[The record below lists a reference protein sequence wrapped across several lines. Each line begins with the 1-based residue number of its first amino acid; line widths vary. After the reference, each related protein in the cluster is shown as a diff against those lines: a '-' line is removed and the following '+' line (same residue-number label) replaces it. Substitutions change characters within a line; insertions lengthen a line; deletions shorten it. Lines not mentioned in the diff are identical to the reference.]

1 MRTGLSFPVGIKDR
15 RRTMFIR
22 KAMLFASFA
31 LCAIAV
37 PAGAQVGIGFSI
49 GVAPPPPRYEV
60 VPAPREGYYWA
71 PGYWRWGEPR
81 RSPVWVEGSW
91 GAARPGHPSR
101 GKPVGPARPSH
112 CH

>member
-31 LCAIAV
+31 LCTIAV

-60 VPAPREGYYWA
+60 GPAPPGGYYWA
-71 PGYWRWGEPR
+71 PGYLGWGKPR
-81 RSPVWVEGSW
+81 RRPVWVGSRW
-91 GAARPGHPSR
+91 VSGHHGDP
-101 GKPVGPARPSH
+101 
-112 CH
+112 

>member
-60 VPAPREGYYWA
+60 VPAPRQGYHSA
-71 PGYWRWGEPR
+71 PGYRRWEEPR
-81 RSPVWVEGSW
+81 RRPGRVESSRV
-91 GAARPGHPSR
+91 AARHGHR
-101 GKPVGPARPSH
+101 
-112 CH
+112 